1 MGRGYLC
8 PMKKFLLYY
17 PGALPSLHWLTGSI
31 LYADGLL
38 SVFPNEAFYNYF
50 VHQHQNPG
58 TDTYSEEF
66 NTRLA
71 ALRYLIDEE
80 LFEPI
85 LASDFVDETYL
96 QACTQELSELLRSDN
111 EKQYNR
117 LLLTAYDRLT
127 NDRVVG
133 SVTESNT
140 FSLLSDFVT
149 DTYHSQ
155 ITTAAN
161 AMFRTDLIDQ
171 AVWMLLR
178 LVREGFSQRGR
189 QVIPSTDDYDFTNL
203 VFQHSAN
210 DIASVRLVLNKCVP
224 IPDAEVPIETIVSF
238 RRRNGDLLR
247 QFYRITNEFQ
257 VGLLQLDADE
267 DLAMLLYQLE
277 QTVANL
283 TDAIGHVLTAEGI
296 RHHRASWSTL
306 LYLNTGLN
314 HRLLAQPDLAH
325 QPLTL
330 GAQTTR
336 KRRVK
341 LVGTRVTTFMRQ
353 TNRIG
358 GLELSQLL
366 E

>member
-1 MGRGYLC
+1 
-8 PMKKFLLYY
+8 MKKSLLYY
-17 PGALPSLHWLTGSI
+17 PGAVPSLHWLTGSI

-38 SVFPNEAFYNYF
+38 SIFPNEAFYNYL

-58 TDTYSEEF
+58 TDTYSEES
-66 NTRLA
+66 NTRLS

-85 LASDFVDETYL
+85 LASDFIDEPYL
-96 QACTQELSELLRSDN
+96 NACTQELSELLRS
-111 EKQYNR
+111 ESSSQYNR
-117 LLLTAYDRLT
+117 LLLTAYDHLT

-133 SVTESNT
+133 SVTESDT
-140 FSLLSDFVT
+140 FSLLSSFVT
-149 DTYHSQ
+149 DTYQSQ
-155 ITTAAN
+155 LPTAPGTL
-161 AMFRTDLIDQ
+161 FRTDLIDQ
-171 AVWMLLR
+171 AIWMLLR

-203 VFQHSAN
+203 IFQHSAN

-224 IPDAEVPIETIVSF
+224 TPDAEVAIETVVAF
-238 RRRNGDLLR
+238 KRRNGELLR
-247 QFYRITNEFQ
+247 QFYRATNEFQ
-257 VGLLQLDADE
+257 VGLLQIDADE
-267 DLAMLLYQLE
+267 DLTVLLHQFE
-277 QTVANL
+277 HTIANL
-283 TDAIGHVLTAEGI
+283 TDAISHALTAEGI
-296 RHHRASWSTL
+296 RHRRASWSTL

-314 HRLLAQPDLAH
+314 HRLLARPDLAT

-330 GAQTTR
+330 GSQPVR

-341 LVGTRVTTFMRQ
+341 LVGTRVTSFMRQ
-353 TNRIG
+353 ANRIG